1 MSLVPAGP
9 QHAPISSQGA
19 YSMLCVAGSA
29 GLVAALVFSAFPGID
44 LAVSE
49 LFHLGN
55 GKFLFARDSAGDAV
69 RDLLRLIFALACI
82 AAVVGFVMIAFF
94 SRKLMGMGLA
104 AWAFVA
110 LCVLV
115 GPGLVANLGFKDHW
129 GRARPVHVTQFGGD
143 KQFTP
148 PMLRAAQCERNC
160 SFISGEASNIFILG
174 FAVALLA
181 EAGRR
186 RKLFLAAIAAG
197 GFAGLI
203 RIGAGAHFLSDVV
216 FAGVFMAFVARG
228 LAWAMFERFAA
239 HLADDGPVHQ
249 RTLHAGRRSAEQA
262 ARLMERA
269 REMRVADRLREL
281 RPIER
286 ARAWRGKKPPP
297 ASGSG

>member
-1 MSLVPAGP
+1 MSLVPAGH
-9 QHAPISSQGA
+9 QDAPVSSQGA
-19 YSMLCVAGSA
+19 YSMLCIAGSV
-29 GLVAALVFSAFPGID
+29 GLLAALVFSAFPGID

-49 LFHLGN
+49 LFHLGG
-55 GKFLFARDSAGDAV
+55 GKFAFARDSAGDAV
-69 RDLLRLIFALACI
+69 RDLLRLIFGLACV

-94 SRKLMGMGLA
+94 SRKLMGLGLA

-129 GRARPVHVTQFGGD
+129 GRARPVQVTEFGGT

-148 PMLRAAQCERNC
+148 PLLRTDQCAHNC
-160 SFISGEASNIFILG
+160 SFISGEASSIFILG

-186 RKLFLAAIAAG
+186 RKLFIAAIAAG

-228 LAWAMFERFAA
+228 LAWLMFERFAA
-239 HLADDGPVHQ
+239 HLADDGPFH
-249 RTLHAGRRSAEQA
+249 RRSLRAGQEA
-262 ARLMERA
+262 AIRGRLAWRA
-269 REMRVADRLREL
+269 AKHRSDQWSAVARKRLRRE
-281 RPIER
+281 
-286 ARAWRGKKPPP
+286 KP
-297 ASGSG
+297 